1 MVRYNFKNMYINY
14 KSLTLTVMCAIA
26 NFFVLEL
33 VLEWKVETNNYKYDL
48 LLFPIKELK
57 FILLEM
63 NNNFKAI

>member
-33 VLEWKVETNNYKYDL
+33 VLEWIVETNNYKYDL